1 MTETKCWR
9 LNEDKTRMCHG
20 LYKDELVV
28 KDGKLMV
35 WWKRDL
41 TTKWVLVNPSE
52 LVIDGRVNFYEENEL
67 TQDT

>member
-9 LNEDKTRMCHG
+9 LNEDETRMCHG

-28 KDGKLMV
+28 KDGKPMV

-52 LVIDGRVNFYEENEL
+52 LVIDGPVNFYEENEL